1 MRKESISNSPQQ
13 NAVAAISAAHLLH
26 PAEHFS
32 HPRDV
37 LAAADIGN
45 EEKRAI
51 LASWASDIFA
61 VESVPALRLY
71 PGAERAVS
79 YDEIL
84 EALKT
89 LDKGDRLSEGQAS
102 SASASAN
109 AGTHRTR
116 HRKLTARRLPGL
128 GVCSYWKGGRR
139 RQLFET

>member
-1 MRKESISNSPQQ
+1 MRKESTSNSIQQ
-13 NAVAAISAAHLLH
+13 EATAAISAAHLLY
-26 PAEHFS
+26 PAKHFS

-37 LAAADIGN
+37 LTAADIGN
-45 EEKRAI
+45 DEKRAI

-61 VESVPALRLY
+61 IESAPALRLY

-89 LDKGDRLSEGQAS
+89 LDKDDRQAEKQAASTS
-102 SASASAN
+102 STAR
-109 AGTHRTR
+109 RTLR
-116 HRKLTARRLPGL
+116 RKLPTRRLPGFGL
-128 GVCSYWKGGRR
+128 CSYWKGGRR